1 MILIFIFVCFIGG
14 WIVLL
19 TLAAV
24 MAGRRGR
31 VLSKGRNLQAKFRGL
46 GRIAGR
52 TRGDIVRAVGPPNS
66 FSSLA
71 GGKILLQ
78 WISPATTSHLD
89 LMAKVRSLS
98 VKGLLTKPRCA
109 EKNPRAPT
117 VQEFPV
123 GREQNISVSDCS
135 SSTRRARR

>member
-19 TLAAV
+19 TLAV

-78 WISPATTSHLD
+78 WISPGYHIALRFNGQGEESICEGVTHET
-89 LMAKVRSLS
+89 AVR
-98 VKGLLTKPRCA
+98 
-109 EKNPRAPT
+109 
-117 VQEFPV
+117 
-123 GREQNISVSDCS
+123 
-135 SSTRRARR
+135 